1 MEEEEEEEE
10 ESGDTF
16 DLEITVT
23 NPEKVGDGMGAYIAY
38 NVNTKTSMPAFKNPE
53 SSVKRRFS
61 DFLGLSHRISEKY
74 MFKGHIVPPA
84 PEKSVV
90 GKPFGN

>member
-10 ESGDTF
+10 RDTF
-16 DLEITVT
+16 ELTITVT

-38 NVNTKTSMPAFKNPE
+38 NVLTKTTMPSFKSPE
-53 SSVKRRFS
+53 CAVKRRFS
-61 DFLGLSHRISEKY
+61 DFLGLHQRISEKY
-74 MFKGHIVPPA
+74 MQKGHIVPPA

-90 GKPFGN
+90 GKCP